1 MQIRELDLKELQN
14 VYEVLSQ
21 LRVDLSYKEFEDLI
35 YDMRHMEYKMIGIM
49 DGEELIAYAGVAVQT
64 NLYHKRHLYVFDLV
78 TDEKYRAKGYGK
90 MMLEYLVDYAK
101 MGMCENIV
109 LSSGFA
115 REDAHKFYEKNGF
128 DKKSFVFLKTLNNES
143 A

>member
-1 MQIRELDLKELQN
+1 MQIRELDLKELQT
-14 VYEVLSQ
+14 VYDVLSQ

-35 YDMRHMEYKMIGIM
+35 YDMRHMEYKMLGIM
-49 DGEELIAYAGVAVQT
+49 DKEELIAYAGVAIQT

-78 TDEKYRAKGYGK
+78 TDEKYQGKGYGK
-90 MMLEYLVDYAK
+90 MMLDYLIDYAK

-109 LSSGFA
+109 LSSGFT

-128 DKKSFVFLKTLNNES
+128 EKKSFVFLKTLNN
-143 A
+143 

>member
-1 MQIRELDLKELQN
+1 MQIRELDLKELDTIYD
-14 VYEVLSQ
+14 VVSQ
-21 LRVDLSYKEFEDLI
+21 LRDLSYKEFEDLI

-49 DGEELIAYAGVAVQT
+49 DKEELITYAGVAVQT

-78 TDEKYRAKGYGK
+78 TDKKQRAKGYGK

-109 LSSGFA
+109 LSSGFD
-115 REDAHKFYEKNGF
+115 REDAHEFYEKNGF
-128 DKKSFVFLKTLNNES
+128 VKKSFVFLKIL
-143 A
+143 